1 MTRRVLLL
9 GGTGVFG
16 SRIARLLAGTLD
28 AELVLAGRNLA
39 RAETLA
45 ADLRAAGA
53 VARPLALERHGGA
66 LDAMLQVERPALL
79 IDASGP
85 FQAYGHDIPRLCIAR
100 GVSYLDIA
108 DDRSFVVGIRALD
121 AAAREVGVS
130 VLSGAS
136 SVPCLSGAAAE
147 ALAEGL
153 DAVEAVRSWISPG
166 NKAPRGRSV
175 VRAVLAG
182 GGRPVRWRRDGAWQT
197 VHGWQDLRR
206 VEVPGLGRRWLSAC
220 DVPDLDLIPERWP
233 ALREATFHAGLE
245 LAALHLGLW
254 ALSWAPRLGLLRDLA
269 RLAPVATVVALAF
282 DRFGTDRGGM
292 RVEVEG
298 CLSGRPVRRIWTLV
312 AGSGHGPWVPAAP
325 AAALARRVLSD
336 DPPPPGARACLG
348 ALPLDAVLA
357 ELRHLDIATYVE
369 RSDG

>member
-28 AELVLAGRNLA
+28 AEFILAGRDPA
-39 RAETLA
+39 RASALA
-45 ADLRAAGA
+45 AQLRSLGAG
-53 VARPLALERHGGA
+53 ARPLVLERERGRLAAVLG
-66 LDAMLQVERPALL
+66 DERPALL

-85 FQAYGHDIPRLCIAR
+85 FQAYGHDIPLLCIAR
-100 GVSYLDIA
+100 GIPYLDIA
-108 DDRSFVVGIRALD
+108 DDRAFVTGIRALD
-121 AAAREVGVS
+121 PAARRASVP

-147 ALAEGL
+147 ELAEGL
-153 DAVEAVRSWISPG
+153 DMVESVRSWISPG
-166 NKAPRGRSV
+166 NRAPRGRSV

-182 GGRPVRWRRDGAWQT
+182 VGRPLRWRQDGAWRT

-206 VEVPGLGRRWLSAC
+206 VQVPGLGRRWLSAC
-220 DVPDLDLIPERWP
+220 DVPDLELLPERWP
-233 ALREATFHAGLE
+233 GLREATFHAGLE
-245 LAALHLGLW
+245 LAPLHLGLW
-254 ALSWAPRLGLLRDLA
+254 TLSWAPRLGLLRGLA
-269 RLAPVATVVALAF
+269 PLAPVVTAMARALEA
-282 DRFGTDRGGM
+282 FGTDRGGM

-298 CLSGRPVRRIWTLV
+298 LLSGRRVRRSWTLV

-325 AAALARRVLSD
+325 AAALARRLLSG
-336 DPPPPGARACLG
+336 DPPPAGARPCLG
-348 ALPLDAVLA
+348 ALSLAPALA

-369 RSDG
+369 QSDG